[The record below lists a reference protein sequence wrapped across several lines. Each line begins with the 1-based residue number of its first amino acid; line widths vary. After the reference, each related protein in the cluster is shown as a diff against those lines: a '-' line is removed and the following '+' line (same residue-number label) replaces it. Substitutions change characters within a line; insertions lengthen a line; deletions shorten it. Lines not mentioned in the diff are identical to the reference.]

1 MRRKHS
7 SLCQVDNQGLK
18 GRVIKNVNKKSF
30 ALFLSLS
37 LALLTFVLT
46 GGAQTRRSTAGVSA
60 ASTLNPLN
68 ILPPSDVVAFVNVK
82 RLINEAAPKIFADNP
97 AKLAEFNADIDQ
109 FKTQT
114 GIDARSFEKIAVGL
128 RYQNPSPNV
137 TTADTVVIAQGT
149 FNAGALIAAA
159 RLVSKGKYQEQK
171 YTDATIYLFSI
182 NDYVNIPGVL
192 NMRVKELAVTTLDAN
207 TLVLGELPAVRAT
220 IDASKTRGGANAALV
235 QLAMRSPDA
244 LVGFSA
250 NVPPSLTR
258 GVNLGNDEISKLI
271 GSIRQA
277 YGAVGA
283 TANGFDMLAI
293 ARTENA
299 GQAVSL
305 SETLTALKQFGGVL
319 AGQLPSETGKL
330 AQNALDSLKIGAT
343 GNEAS
348 IRLELQQA
356 DIMTLMRVLKPKR
369 DEAR

>member
-1 MRRKHS
+1 MA
-7 SLCQVDNQGLK
+7 LV
-18 GRVIKNVNKKSF
+18 SF
-30 ALFLSLS
+30 A
-37 LALLTFVLT
+37 LT
-46 GGAQTRRSTAGVSA
+46 GGAQTRRSTAFVPA
-60 ASTLNPLN
+60 AAATSPLN
-68 ILPPSDVVAFVNVK
+68 MLPPSDLVAYVNVK
-82 RLINEAAPKIFADNP
+82 RLINEAAPKVFADNP

-149 FNAGALIAAA
+149 FNAGAMLAAG
-159 RLVSKGKYQEQK
+159 RLASKGKYQEQK
-171 YTDATIYLFSI
+171 YNDATIYIFSV
-182 NDYVNIPGVL
+182 NNNVNIPGLL
-192 NMRVKELAVTTLDAN
+192 NMRVKELAVTTLDTN

-220 IDASKTRGGANAALV
+220 IDASKTRGEANAALV

-244 LVGFSA
+244 LMGFSA
-250 NVPPSLTR
+250 NVPPSLSK

-277 YGAVGA
+277 YGAVGT

-299 GQAVSL
+299 GQAQSL

-319 AGQLPSETGKL
+319 AGQLPVETGKL
-330 AQNALDSLKIGAT
+330 AQSALDSLKIGST

-356 DIMTLMRVLKPKR
+356 DIVTLMRVLKPKR